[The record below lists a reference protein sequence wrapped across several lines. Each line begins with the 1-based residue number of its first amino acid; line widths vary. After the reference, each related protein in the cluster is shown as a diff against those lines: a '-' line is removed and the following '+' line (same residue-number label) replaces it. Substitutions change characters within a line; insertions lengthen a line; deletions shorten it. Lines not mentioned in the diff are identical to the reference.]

1 MPYNIISNLTLL
13 LSILGIIVL
22 VLRKLPQAVKH
33 QDAAD
38 NNSYEPSQALVDKGL
53 PAQNVSKIRAWLKMT
68 MHKIWQF
75 MLEAKG
81 LKQAPK
87 ITYNFKRILR
97 KTDQPENKPPIA
109 RTEKFYIDL
118 IKRHPKDLTYYDQ
131 LGQFYVEARKHS
143 DSANVYEYLTKH
155 EPANSSFF
163 AKLGLARLHLQQ
175 FDLAQEAYEKSL
187 ALDPSNPSRFYNLAL
202 AMQGQKQWKAAALS
216 LRKALE
222 LDSTNQK
229 YRDLLFEMESKSK
242 TSVPLDNIHKKK

>member
-1 MPYNIISNLTLL
+1 MPYNLISNLTLL

-22 VLRKLPQAVKH
+22 VLRKLPAAVKE
-33 QDAAD
+33 QETL
-38 NNSYEPSQALVDKGL
+38 NSDLNEPSQVLAEKGL
-53 PAQNVSKIRAWLKMT
+53 PAQNVSKVRAWFKVTL
-68 MHKIWQF
+68 HKVWQF

-97 KTDQPENKPPIA
+97 TADKPETKPPIA
-109 RTEKFYIDL
+109 RGEKFYIDL

-143 DSANVYEYLTKH
+143 DAANVYEYLVKH
-155 EPANSSFF
+155 DPANSSFF
-163 AKLGLARLHLQQ
+163 AKLGLSRLHLQQ

-187 ALDPSNPSRFYNLAL
+187 TLDPSNPSRFYNLAL
-202 AMQGQKQWKAAALS
+202 AFQGQKQWKQAAGS

-222 LDSTNQK
+222 LDSGNQK

-242 TSVPLDNIHKKK
+242 SSIPLDNIHKKK

>member
-1 MPYNIISNLTLL
+1 MPYNLISNLTLL

-22 VLRKLPQAVKH
+22 VLRRLPQAVEEARVTD
-33 QDAAD
+33 QVT
-38 NNSYEPSQALVDKGL
+38 EPSQALMDKGL
-53 PAQNVSKIRAWLKMT
+53 PAQTVSRTRAWLKMFV
-68 MHKIWQF
+68 HRIWQF

-97 KTDQPENKPPIA
+97 RADQPETKPPIA
-109 RTEKFYIDL
+109 RGEKFYIDL

-131 LGQFYVEARKHS
+131 LGQFYVEARKYS

-155 EPANSSFF
+155 DPANSAYF
-163 AKLGLARLHLQQ
+163 AKLGLSRLHLQQ
-175 FDLAQEAYEKSL
+175 FDLAQDAYEKSL

-202 AMQGQKQWKAAALS
+202 AFQGLKQWRAASNS

-222 LDSTNQK
+222 LDSGNQK
-229 YRDLLFEMESKSK
+229 YADLLFEMESKSK
-242 TSVPLDNIHKKK
+242 SSVPLENIHKKK